1 MKCVSNKDD
10 GGTLNKDDGGTLA
23 STINQ
28 HFFQSTNT
36 EQVPEAQLPDAA
48 AFFYSRDKIVSKITF
63 FSQCKLIIP
72 KDDQYEIVTARSE
85 FLQGKLMDK
94 EVDVVYDVVCP

>member
-1 MKCVSNKDD
+1 MKCMSNKDNS
-10 GGTLNKDDGGTLA
+10 GTLNKDDGGTLA

-48 AFFYSRDKIVSKITF
+48 AFFYSRDKKVSKITF
-63 FSQCKLIIP
+63 FQCELIIP
-72 KDDQYEIVTARSE
+72 KDDQYKIVTARSE
-85 FLQGKLMDK
+85 F
-94 EVDVVYDVVCP
+94 